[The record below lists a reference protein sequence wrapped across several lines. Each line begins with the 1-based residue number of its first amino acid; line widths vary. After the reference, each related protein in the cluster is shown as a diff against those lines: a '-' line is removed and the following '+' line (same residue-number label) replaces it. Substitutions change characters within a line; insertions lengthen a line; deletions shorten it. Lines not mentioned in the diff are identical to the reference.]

1 MKIVDMNENI
11 KNALRDSGISNKM
24 KSLESCDW
32 IVYEE
37 SDGKIVGA
45 AGIGG
50 SFHVSGI
57 QISNDFHG
65 KGLGKLLQGAVIDEA
80 KRRNYSFITVFN
92 DPRNIPSEKLHNSF
106 GYKTVFRIHYSPE
119 IVNDVKIMVFK
130 SQGKIVEK
138 FLSIFNT
145 RLGIFLLGCLLKA
158 TKSLFPK
165 VILYSEDTI
174 PDPSIRCMV
183 KNFEKIR

>member
-1 MKIVDMNENI
+1 MKIVDMSENI
-11 KNALRDSGISNKM
+11 RSVLRNSGISNEM
-24 KSLESCDW
+24 RSLESCDW
-32 IVYEE
+32 IAYEE
-37 SDGKIVGA
+37 YDGRIVGV

-57 QISNDFHG
+57 QISNDFQG
-65 KGLGKLLQGAVIDEA
+65 KGLGKLLQGTIIKEA

-106 GYKTVFRIHYSPE
+106 GYKTVFRVHYSSE
-119 IVNDVKIMVFK
+119 IVNDVKILVFK
-130 SQGKIVEK
+130 PQGKIVEK

-145 RLGIFLLGCLLKA
+145 RLGTFLLGCLLKT

-165 VILYSEDTI
+165 VILYSEDMI
-174 PDPSIRCMV
+174 PDPSIRCML
-183 KNFEKIR
+183 KNFEKI

>member
-1 MKIVDMNENI
+1 MKTADMNENI
-11 KNALRDSGISNKM
+11 KYALRDSGISNEM

-57 QISNDFHG
+57 QISDEFQG
-65 KGLGKLLQGAVIDEA
+65 KGLGRLLQSEVIDEA
-80 KRRNYSFITVFN
+80 KRRKYSFITVFN

-106 GYKTVFRIHYSPE
+106 GYKTVFRVHYSPE
-119 IVNDVKIMVFK
+119 IVNDVKILVFR

-138 FLSIFNT
+138 FLGIFNT
-145 RLGIFLLGCLLKA
+145 RLGTFLLACLLKV

-174 PDPSIRCMV
+174 PDPSIRSMV
-183 KNFEKIR
+183 NNFEKI